1 MSGLVLT
8 QRQRE
13 RLQRQLKEAKDSR
26 VVRRTMAILEYDQ
39 GMPITHIATALGVDR
54 RSIHRWLAAYLEN
67 HDPMVL
73 WDEQRSG
80 RPRRWTEEYAK
91 RLDELMQSSP
101 ESLGYYAVNWTVP
114 LLQEQLERETGQW
127 FSDETIRRGLRQ
139 LHYAWKRPRYVLRP
153 DPDREKKNDA
163 FADKFAACHLGV
175 SFWPRMRRKS
185 CCSLPCGPPGDGWG
199 SRRRSGCPDG
209 THAASSSAR

>member
-153 DPDREKKNDA
+153 DPDREKKT
-163 FADKFAACHLGV
+163 
-175 SFWPRMRRKS
+175 
-185 CCSLPCGPPGDGWG
+185 
-199 SRRRSGCPDG
+199 
-209 THAASSSAR
+209 THSPTNSPLATSECRFGRG